1 MTSEALETLR
11 KRSTWCPGGH
21 YVDAG
26 TIVDHVRHLC
36 AACILRETLGAP
48 RIGAE
53 VELDGR
59 AWRVKGYGFRRLD
72 GLTRCAAELHRHYRG
87 QTIREHI
94 SAARLVD
101 VLASADSSRAKT
113 LPSEN
118 GEA

>member
-1 MTSEALETLR
+1 MTCDAIETLR

-53 VELDGR
+53 VDLDGLT
-59 AWRVKGYGFRRLD
+59 WRVKGYGFRRID
-72 GLTRCAAELHRHYRG
+72 GRTRCAAELHRHHRG

-101 VLASADSSRAKT
+101 VLALADSSRAKT
-113 LPSEN
+113 LPLEN
-118 GEA
+118 GDA